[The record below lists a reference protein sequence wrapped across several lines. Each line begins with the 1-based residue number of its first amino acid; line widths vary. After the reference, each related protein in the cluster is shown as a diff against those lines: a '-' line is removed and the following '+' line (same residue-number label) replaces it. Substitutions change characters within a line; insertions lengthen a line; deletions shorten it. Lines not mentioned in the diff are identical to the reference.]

1 MAYPTPVNDQIT
13 DSVTQSNVEVLGSTP
28 AQSLASLLQV
38 LSSSLSLAVQNTVA
52 NQQNA
57 NNINSAVT
65 TICVNKLL
73 GDGKKV
79 KL

>member
-13 DSVTQSNVEVLGSTP
+13 DSVTQSNVEVLGSSP
-28 AQSLASLLQV
+28 AQAMASLMQV
-38 LSSSLSLAVQNTVA
+38 LSSSLSIAVENTVA

-65 TICVNKLL
+65 SMCVNTLL
-73 GDGKKV
+73 GEGNK
-79 KL
+79 